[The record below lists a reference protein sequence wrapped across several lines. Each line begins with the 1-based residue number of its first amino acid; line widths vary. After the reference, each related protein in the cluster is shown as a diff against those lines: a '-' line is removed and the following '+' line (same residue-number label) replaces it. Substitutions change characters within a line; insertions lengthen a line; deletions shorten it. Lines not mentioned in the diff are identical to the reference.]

1 MRMEGWMVCMRDKTG
16 GVHMSG
22 DAGALPECDV
32 KTLMTPNHTAFQVR
46 SSG

>member
-1 MRMEGWMVCMRDKTG
+1 MEVVVDGHV
-16 GVHMSG
+16 G
-22 DAGALPECDV
+22 DAGALPKCEV